1 MRFLLLAF
9 LSCVVAFQPTRFS
22 VKKSEVV
29 MAAQPNPFKIVG
41 AAVIGASLLASP
53 VFAKEGTGAKLNF
66 FGDAKSSP
74 FTLDENREDPIYS
87 PYSPYGDG
95 TAAVYNGRKGGK
107 EEIAFYSGKFAESVL
122 VLYNFGLFNHKIS
135 FITIFFLSIFL

>member
-22 VKKSEVV
+22 SKKSEMV
-29 MAAQPNPFKIVG
+29 MSAQPNALKIAT
-41 AAVIGASLLASP
+41 AALISASLMGSP
-53 VFAKEGTGAKLNF
+53 VFAVEGAGPKFSF
-66 FGDAKSSP
+66 FGDSASTP
-74 FTLDENREDPIYS
+74 FTITENREDPIYS

-107 EEIAFYSGKFAESVL
+107 EEIAFWNGKFSESML
-122 VLYNFGLFNHKIS
+122 VFVNYFYFGVFYLLKL
-135 FITIFFLSIFL
+135 LSL